1 MLLFPLIQYLSF
13 FHTWQPHSL
22 PSKDRKDNRSS
33 PDIYDELLPKSF
45 DDKTSKANE
54 DTYIQNIKRIHDHH
68 QVIMIFVIGG
78 ITHSEI
84 KYVEI
89 KSIILGIYDMLN
101 YVVNI

>member
-1 MLLFPLIQYLSF
+1 MR
-13 FHTWQPHSL
+13 

-33 PDIYDELLPKSF
+33 PDIYDQLLPKSF
-45 DDKTSKANE
+45 EDKTSTTNE
-54 DTYIQNIKRIHDHH
+54 NTYIQNLKHIRDHH

-89 KSIILGIYDMLN
+89 KCIILEICDM
-101 YVVNI
+101 

>member
-33 PDIYDELLPKSF
+33 PDIYDELLSKSF
-45 DDKTSKANE
+45 EYKTTNE
-54 DTYIQNIKRIHDHH
+54 NTYIQSLKRIRDHH

-89 KSIILGIYDMLN
+89 KCIILEICDM
-101 YVVNI
+101 